1 MVKGVEQICATC
13 EFYGYYR
20 FDTFSC
26 ICTLNPGS
34 VEESIVEPTDSCE
47 WWLAIQ
53 PRKTLNDAKPEEWD
67 AVAMRAKKTK
77 EAT

>member
-13 EFYGYYR
+13 EFYGYDR
-20 FDTFSC
+20 FDTFSG
-26 ICTLNPGS
+26 ICTLNCGS

-47 WWLAIQ
+47 RWLTIQ

-67 AVAMRAKKTK
+67 AVAKLGKKSHV
-77 EAT
+77 

>member
-34 VEESIVEPTDSCE
+34 VEESIVEPTDSCDQ
-47 WWLAIQ
+47 WLAIQ

-67 AVAMRAKKTK
+67 AAVAKLGKKSHV
-77 EAT
+77 